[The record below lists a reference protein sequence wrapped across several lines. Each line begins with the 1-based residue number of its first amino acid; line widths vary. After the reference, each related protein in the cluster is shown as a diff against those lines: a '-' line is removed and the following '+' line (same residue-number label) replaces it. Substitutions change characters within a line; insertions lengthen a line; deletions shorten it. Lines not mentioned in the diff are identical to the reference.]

1 MNPDSETLRKA
12 AREAV
17 AEIARKV
24 VPDDECVVSTG
35 LVDSLSVIKLIV
47 LLEEKLHIRI
57 ARKLVQPEDFDSV
70 EIILETL
77 ERVAM

>member
-1 MNPDSETLRKA
+1 MNPDSETIRKA

-24 VPDDECVVSTG
+24 VPDNECVVSTG
-35 LVDSLSVIKLIV
+35 LVDSLSVVKLIV

-57 ARKLVQPEDFDSV
+57 PRQLVQPEDFDSV
-70 EIILETL
+70 EIILDTL
-77 ERVAM
+77 ERVTK